1 MRKEFMF
8 VSWATGLSG
17 EVVDQVF
24 FYILAITVFLLGL
37 ITFLMVYFVI
47 RYQKK
52 RNPKPSEIHENIWL
66 EIIWTV
72 VPTLLVLTMFY
83 YGMTGFNFLKKAPA
97 DALKIKVI
105 ARQWSWLFE
114 YENGMK
120 STELKVPVGKPIKLS
135 LTSQDV
141 IHGFYTPAFRIKQD
155 VVPGMT
161 NTLWFQPTAEGTF
174 DVFCTQ
180 YCGLQHATMVT
191 KIKVLPAE
199 AFNQWYQKGKEEI
212 KATKGKPHGPQLY
225 QEKGCV
231 ACHSIDGTPRVGP
244 TLKGLFGKNVTVMA
258 DGKERSITADEAY
271 LRKSILEPNADV
283 VKGFPPIMPSE
294 KMTDDEIHELIQYI
308 KELK

>member
-1 MRKEFMF
+1 MIMF
-8 VSWATGLSG
+8 ISWATGLSG

-47 RYQKK
+47 RYRKK
-52 RNPKPSEIHENIWL
+52 RNPQPSDIHENTWL

-83 YGMTGFNFLKKAPA
+83 YGLTGFNFLKKAPI
-97 DALKIKVI
+97 DARKVKVI

-120 STELKVPVGKPIKLS
+120 STELKVPVGKPVKLS

-161 NTLWFQPTAEGTF
+161 NSLWFQPTEVGTF

-180 YCGLQHATMVT
+180 YCGLQHAKMVT
-191 KIKVLPAE
+191 KIVVLPVE
-199 AFNQWYQKGKEEI
+199 EFNQWYQKGKEEI
-212 KATKGKPHGPQLY
+212 ETAKGKPRGAQLF
-225 QEKGCV
+225 QEKGCM
-231 ACHSIDGTPRVGP
+231 ACHSIDGTSRVGP
-244 TLKGLFGKNVTVMA
+244 TLKGLFRKTVTLMT
-258 DGKERSITADEAY
+258 DGKERNIVADEAY
-271 LRKSILEPNADV
+271 LRRSILEPNADV
-283 VKGFPPIMPSE
+283 VKGFSPIMPPE
-294 KMTDDEIHELIQYI
+294 KMTVDEINELINYI

>member
-1 MRKEFMF
+1 MF

-24 FYILAITVFLLGL
+24 FYILAITIFLFGL

-47 RYQKK
+47 RYRKK
-52 RNPKPSEIHENIWL
+52 KNPQPADIRENLCL

-72 VPTLLVLTMFY
+72 VPVLLVLTMFY
-83 YGMTGFNFLKKAPA
+83 YGLTGFNFLKKVPV
-97 DALKIKVI
+97 DAMKVKVI

-114 YENGMK
+114 YENGTK
-120 STELKVPVGKPIKLS
+120 NTELKVPVGKPVKLS

-161 NTLWFQPTAEGTF
+161 NTLWFHPTEVGIF

-180 YCGLQHATMVT
+180 YCGLQHAKMVT
-191 KIKVLPAE
+191 QIVVLPVE
-199 AFNQWYQKGKEEI
+199 EFNSWYQKGREEMEAS
-212 KATKGKPHGPQLY
+212 KRKSRGAQLF
-225 QEKGCV
+225 QEKGCI
-231 ACHSIDGTPRVGP
+231 ACHSIDGTSRVGP
-244 TLKGLFGKNVTVMA
+244 PLKGLFGKKEKVLIN
-258 DGKERSITADEAY
+258 GKEQTVVADEAFI
-271 LRKSILEPNADV
+271 RKYILKPNVYV
-283 VKGFPPIMPSE
+283 VVGYPPIMPTQILTE
-294 KMTDDEIHELIQYI
+294 DELTELVNYI

>member
-1 MRKEFMF
+1 MF

-52 RNPKPSEIHENIWL
+52 KNPQPSEIHENIWL

-72 VPTLLVLTMFY
+72 VPTFLVLTMFY

-97 DALKIKVI
+97 DALKVKVI

-114 YENGMK
+114 YEHGMK
-120 STELKVPVGKPIKLS
+120 STELKVPVGKPVKLL

>member
-1 MRKEFMF
+1 MF
-8 VSWATGLSG
+8 ISWTTGLSG

-24 FYILAITVFLLGL
+24 FYILVITVFLLAL

-52 RNPKPSEIHENIWL
+52 RNPQPSDVHENIWL

-83 YGMTGFNFLKKAPA
+83 YGLTGFNFLKKAPSGA
-97 DALKIKVI
+97 MNVNVI

-114 YENGMK
+114 YENGIK
-120 STELKVPVGKPIKLS
+120 STELKIPLGKPVKLS

-141 IHGFYTPAFRIKQD
+141 IHGFYAPAFRIKQD

-161 NTLWFQPTAEGTF
+161 NALWFQPTELGTF

-180 YCGLQHATMVT
+180 YCGLQHAKMAT
-191 KIKVLPAE
+191 KIVVLPVE
-199 AFNQWYQKGKEEI
+199 EFNQWFQKGKEAME
-212 KATKGKPHGPQLY
+212 ADKGKPTGPRLF
-225 QEKGCV
+225 QEKGCY

-244 TLKGLFGKNVTVMA
+244 TLKGLFGKTVVVLE
-258 DGKERSITADEAY
+258 DGRERSIVADEVY
-271 LRKSILEPNADV
+271 LRKSLLEPNADV
-283 VKGFPPIMPSE
+283 VKGYPPIMPLQ
-294 KMTDDEIHELIQYI
+294 KMTEDELNELIRY
-308 KELK
+308 LKALK

>member
-1 MRKEFMF
+1 MIMF
-8 VSWATGLSG
+8 ISWATGLSG

-47 RYQKK
+47 RYRKK
-52 RNPKPSEIHENIWL
+52 RNPQPADIHENTWL

-83 YGMTGFNFLKKAPA
+83 SGLTGFNFLKKAPI
-97 DALKIKVI
+97 DARKVKVI

-120 STELKVPVGKPIKLS
+120 STELKVPVGKPVKLS

-161 NTLWFQPTAEGTF
+161 NSLWFQPTEVGTF

-180 YCGLQHATMVT
+180 YCGLQHAKMVT
-191 KIKVLPAE
+191 KIVVLPVE
-199 AFNQWYQKGKEEI
+199 EFNQWYQKGKEEI
-212 KATKGKPHGPQLY
+212 ETAKGKPRGAQLF
-225 QEKGCV
+225 QEKGCM
-231 ACHSIDGTPRVGP
+231 ACHSIDGTSRVGP
-244 TLKGLFGKNVTVMA
+244 TLKGLFRKTVTLMT
-258 DGKERSITADEAY
+258 DGKERNIVADEAY
-271 LRKSILEPNADV
+271 LRRSILEPNADV
-283 VKGFPPIMPSE
+283 VKGFPPIMPPE
-294 KMTDDEIHELIQYI
+294 KMTDDEINELINYI

>member
-1 MRKEFMF
+1 MF

-24 FYILAITVFLLGL
+24 FYILAITIFLFGL

-52 RNPKPSEIHENIWL
+52 RNPQPTDVHENIWL

-72 VPTLLVLTMFY
+72 VPILLVLTMFY
-83 YGMTGFNFLKKAPA
+83 YGLTGFNFLKKTPV
-97 DALKIKVI
+97 DAMKVKVI

-114 YENGMK
+114 YENGTK
-120 STELKVPVGKPIKLS
+120 STELKVPVGKPVKLS

-161 NTLWFQPTAEGTF
+161 NTLWFQPTGVGTF

-180 YCGLQHATMVT
+180 YCGLQHANMVT
-191 KIKVLPAE
+191 KIVVLPVE
-199 AFNQWYQKGKEEI
+199 EFNQWYQKGKEEI
-212 KATKGKPHGPQLY
+212 EAAKGKPRGAQLF
-225 QEKGCV
+225 QEKGCM

-244 TLKGLFGKNVTVMA
+244 TLKGLFGKTVIVLR
-258 DGKERSITADEAY
+258 DGKEQNILAGEAY
-271 LRKSILEPNADV
+271 LRKSLLEPNADV
-283 VKGFPPIMPSE
+283 VKGYPPIMPLQKMSE
-294 KMTDDEIHELIQYI
+294 DEIYELIQYM

>member
-1 MRKEFMF
+1 MIMF
-8 VSWATGLSG
+8 ISWATGLSG

-47 RYQKK
+47 RYRKK
-52 RNPKPSEIHENIWL
+52 RNPQPADIHENTWL

-83 YGMTGFNFLKKAPA
+83 YGLTGFNFLKKAPI
-97 DALKIKVI
+97 DARKVKVI

-120 STELKVPVGKPIKLS
+120 STELKVPVGKPVKLS

-161 NTLWFQPTAEGTF
+161 NSLWFQPTEVGTF

-180 YCGLQHATMVT
+180 YCGLQHAKMVT
-191 KIKVLPAE
+191 KIVVLPVE
-199 AFNQWYQKGKEEI
+199 EFNQWYQKGKEEI
-212 KATKGKPHGPQLY
+212 ETAKGKPRGAQLF
-225 QEKGCV
+225 QEKGCM
-231 ACHSIDGTPRVGP
+231 ACHSIDGTSRVGP
-244 TLKGLFGKNVTVMA
+244 TLKGLFRKTVTLMT
-258 DGKERSITADEAY
+258 DGKERNIVADEAY
-271 LRKSILEPNADV
+271 LRRSILEPNADV
-283 VKGFPPIMPSE
+283 VKGFSPIMPPE
-294 KMTDDEIHELIQYI
+294 KMTVDEINELINYI